1 MKTLLDRLEPEIKY
15 KLDKVNE
22 QHPNTVDFV
31 YEELDS
37 KHNLGEIS
45 YATISYIV
53 DACNLKDYSPRTI
66 SEIFR

>member
-15 KLDKVNE
+15 KLDKID
-22 QHPNTVDFV
+22 TVYPDTMDFI
-31 YEELDS
+31 YEELDA
-37 KHNLGEIS
+37 KHNLAEVS

-53 DACNLKDYSPRTI
+53 EACNLKDYSPKTI